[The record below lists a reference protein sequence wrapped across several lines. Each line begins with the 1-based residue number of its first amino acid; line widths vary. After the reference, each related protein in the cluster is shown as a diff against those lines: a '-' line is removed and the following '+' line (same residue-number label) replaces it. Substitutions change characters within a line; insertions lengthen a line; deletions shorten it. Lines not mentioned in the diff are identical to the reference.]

1 MSTSYIVSQF
11 SEDGILID
19 SAQVT
24 TKGCKHLKIQK
35 YTPHID
41 IIHVILQLK
50 CWPHPAKKMKPKFW
64 LKLVHSLA
72 DTLV

>member
-24 TKGCKHLKIQK
+24 TKGCKHLFKIQK
-35 YTPHID
+35 YTPPY
-41 IIHVILQLK
+41 IHVILQLK